1 LASAIKDICVRA
13 WPRPERPSISITIN
27 HVAAALPHPAGAA
40 LAAKSH
46 AEASAINFRIT
57 GRGLSQQAWG
67 IVPKIKQVDDAMTP
81 ECQQ

>member
-1 LASAIKDICVRA
+1 MI
-13 WPRPERPSISITIN
+13 
-27 HVAAALPHPAGAA
+27 A
-40 LAAKSH
+40 LAAISH

-67 IVPKIKQVDDAMTP
+67 IVPKIKQVDGEMTP